1 MKKSISYIVYRISY
15 GKYGMPGIH
24 TRYQIL
30 NTTYGARSAGFTLV
44 ETLVAVMLLSV
55 AVVAPMSLA
64 ARSLG
69 SAYYA
74 RDQITAFYLAQ
85 EAIEALRSIRD
96 SQILIIAG
104 SSSGVPDIFGLIPQG
119 NEPFTIDG
127 RKGDAST
134 AISPCNGA
142 CPPLQTDKTLYGYP
156 GVADDPILWE
166 PTHFTRTI
174 HAYAIPG
181 SPDEIR
187 VTVTVS
193 WRTGPIQER
202 TFTISE
208 NMYRWVNDGASQ
220 E

>member
-1 MKKSISYIVYRISY
+1 MMHQFLVSSLQFLAELRDFVFVLKTQNSKL
-15 GKYGMPGIH
+15 K
-24 TRYQIL
+24 
-30 NTTYGARSAGFTLV
+30 TTAGFTLV

-96 SQILIIAG
+96 SQILLIAG
-104 SSSGVPDIFGLIPQG
+104 SSSGAPPDIFGLIPHQ
-119 NEPFTIDG
+119 NEPFMVDG

-134 AISPCNGA
+134 AITPCNGECA
-142 CPPLQTDKTLYGYP
+142 PLQTDNTLYGYP
-156 GVADDPILWE
+156 GVGDDPSLWT

-181 SPDEIR
+181 NADEIR
-187 VTVTVS
+187 VTVTVT
-193 WRTGPIQER
+193 WQTGAIQER
-202 TFTISE
+202 SFTISE

-220 E
+220 Q

>member
-96 SQILIIAG
+96 SQILLIAG
-104 SSSGVPDIFGLIPQG
+104 SSSGAPPDIFGLIPHQ
-119 NEPFTIDG
+119 NEPFMVDG

-134 AISPCNGA
+134 AITLCDWE
-142 CPPLQTDKTLYGYP
+142 CDPLQTDNTLYGYP
-156 GVADDPILWE
+156 GVGDDPSLWT

-181 SPDEIR
+181 NADEIR
-187 VTVTVS
+187 GAG
-193 WRTGPIQER
+193 TGPR
-202 TFTISE
+202 
-208 NMYRWVNDGASQ
+208 
-220 E
+220 

>member
-1 MKKSISYIVYRISY
+1 MKKKRTPS
-15 GKYGMPGIH
+15 
-24 TRYQIL
+24 Q
-30 NTTYGARSAGFTLV
+30 GFTLV

-104 SSSGVPDIFGLIPQG
+104 SSSGVPDIFGLIPQE

-156 GVADDPILWE
+156 RA
-166 PTHFTRTI
+166 PTTRFCGNRRTSRVPFTRMPYPV
-174 HAYAIPG
+174 A
-181 SPDEIR
+181 R
-187 VTVTVS
+187 
-193 WRTGPIQER
+193 
-202 TFTISE
+202 
-208 NMYRWVNDGASQ
+208 
-220 E
+220 

>member
-24 TRYQIL
+24 TRYQII

-104 SSSGVPDIFGLIPQG
+104 SSSGVPDIFGLIPHL
-119 NEPFTIDG
+119 NEPFTVDG

-134 AISPCNGA
+134 AIARCDGE
-142 CPPLQTDKTLYGYP
+142 CPPLQTDGTLYGYP
-156 GVADDPILWE
+156 GGADAL
-166 PTHFTRTI
+166 
-174 HAYAIPG
+174 HADCPCLCH
-181 SPDEIR
+181 
-187 VTVTVS
+187 
-193 WRTGPIQER
+193 TGQCR
-202 TFTISE
+202 
-208 NMYRWVNDGASQ
+208 
-220 E
+220 

>member
-1 MKKSISYIVYRISY
+1 MH
-15 GKYGMPGIH
+15 GIH

-64 ARSLG
+64 SKSLG

-96 SQILIIAG
+96 SQILLIAG
-104 SSSGVPDIFGLIPQG
+104 SSSGAPPDIFGLIPHQ
-119 NEPFTIDG
+119 NEPFIVDG

-134 AISPCNGA
+134 AITECNGE
-142 CPPLQTDKTLYGYP
+142 CPPLQTDNTLYGYP
-156 GVADDPILWE
+156 GAGDDPSLWT
-166 PTHFTRTI
+166 PTHFTRTV
-174 HAYAIPG
+174 HAYSVAG
-181 SPDEIR
+181 NQDEIR
-187 VTVTVS
+187 VTVTVT
-193 WRTGPIQER
+193 WQTGPIQER
-202 TFTISE
+202 SFTISE
-208 NMYRWVNDGASQ
+208 NMYRWVSDGVSEQ
-220 E
+220 

>member
-1 MKKSISYIVYRISY
+1 MKKLASSFQLPASRRY
-15 GKYGMPGIH
+15 GRFLDFPGSS
-24 TRYQIL
+24 QL
-30 NTTYGARSAGFTLV
+30 AARSSSRGFTLV

-64 ARSLG
+64 SKSLG

-104 SSSGVPDIFGLIPQG
+104 NPSGAPDIFGLIPHL
-119 NEPFTIDG
+119 NEPFTVDG

-134 AISPCNGA
+134 AIARCDGE
-142 CPPLQTDKTLYGYP
+142 CPPLQTDGTLYGYP
-156 GVADDPILWE
+156 GVGDDANAWA
-166 PTHFTRTI
+166 PTHFTRTV

-181 SPDEIR
+181 NADEIR
-187 VTVTVS
+187 ITVTVT
-193 WRTGPIQER
+193 WQTGPIQER
-202 TFTISE
+202 SFTISE
-208 NMYRWVNDGASQ
+208 NMYRWVDDGVSQ

>member
-1 MKKSISYIVYRISY
+1 MKKKRTPS
-15 GKYGMPGIH
+15 
-24 TRYQIL
+24 Q
-30 NTTYGARSAGFTLV
+30 GFTLV

-96 SQILIIAG
+96 SQILLIAG
-104 SSSGVPDIFGLIPQG
+104 SSSGAPPDIFGLIPHQ
-119 NEPFTIDG
+119 NEPFMVDG

-134 AISPCNGA
+134 AITLCNGE
-142 CPPLQTDKTLYGYP
+142 CDPLQTDNTLYGYP
-156 GVADDPILWE
+156 GVGDDPRLWT
-166 PTHFTRTI
+166 PTHFTRTV

-181 SPDEIR
+181 NADEIR
-187 VTVTVS
+187 VTVTVT
-193 WRTGPIQER
+193 WKTGAIQER
-202 TFTISE
+202 SFTISE

>member
-1 MKKSISYIVYRISY
+1 MKMKRTSSR
-15 GKYGMPGIH
+15 
-24 TRYQIL
+24 
-30 NTTYGARSAGFTLV
+30 GFTLV

-64 ARSLG
+64 SRSLG

-104 SSSGVPDIFGLIPQG
+104 SSSGVPDIFGLIPHQ
-119 NEPFTIDG
+119 NEPFTVDG

-134 AISPCNGA
+134 AIALCNGT
-142 CPPLQTDKTLYGYP
+142 CPPLQTDNTLYGYP
-156 GVADDPILWE
+156 GVGDDPNLWT

-181 SPDEIR
+181 STDEIR
-187 VTVTVS
+187 VTVTVA
-193 WRTGPIQER
+193 WQTGSIQER
-202 TFTISE
+202 SFTISE

-220 E
+220 Q